1 MTRSKLSRINPDFEK
16 WAREIAKKRYV
27 AGLDKQ
33 ELKLPR
39 ITKAITNVPKLRE
52 ILEGARI
59 DDK

>member
-1 MTRSKLSRINPDFEK
+1 MKSKLSRINPDFEK
-16 WAREIAKKRYV
+16 WAREIAKKRYTS
-27 AGLDKQ
+27 GMDKK

-39 ITKAITNVPKLRE
+39 LTKAITNVPKLKE